1 MVGKKVVVKLGGS
14 VLKKP
19 RDFYL
24 MAKKVKKELEMGHK
38 IVLVVSAMKGET
50 DRLIQLGKEV
60 GADEEMLDSIAGLG
74 EVLSARLMAASLN
87 RLGVKA
93 VAIDPSSPFWPV
105 YTDERFGDANV
116 DLHRTCG
123 ATISNLE
130 PLLKDSVPVVCG
142 YLGKS
147 RDGRLTTLGR
157 GGSDT
162 TAVVLARCLK
172 ADEVILVKDS
182 PGVLTADPKV
192 MRDAKKLDELDA
204 SEALLVSLGGAK
216 VLHHKALRYLTPKIR
231 LRVVPAEE
239 EGLTSGGT
247 VVSGYI
253 PPLEVDVHPKKVSMI
268 TLVLKEKIPHNFKD
282 SISISYLDNAAIVY
296 VDSNVEKVLEEAHKL
311 VDQGKVKAVTLKE
324 GLAMIKVWGAAIE
337 EIPGIVSKITE
348 PLAERGINIFGVQ
361 TVHNR
366 VAIFVD
372 WEKRE
377 EVATHLRSV
386 LA

>member
-1 MVGKKVVVKLGGS
+1 MVGKKVVIKLGGS
-14 VLKKP
+14 VLREPK
-19 RDFYL
+19 DFDL
-24 MAKKVKKELEMGHK
+24 MAKKVRRELELGNRV
-38 IVLVVSAMKGET
+38 ILVVSAMKGET
-50 DRLIQLGKEV
+50 DRLIQLGREV
-60 GADEEMLDSIAGLG
+60 GANDELLDSIAGLG

-87 RLGVKA
+87 RLGIKA
-93 VAIDPSSPFWPV
+93 AAIDPSSPLWPI
-105 YTDERFGDANV
+105 YTDDRFGDANV
-116 DLHRTCG
+116 DLHKTCG
-123 ATISNLE
+123 SAISNLE
-130 PLLKDSVPVVCG
+130 PLLKEAVPVVCG

-147 RDGRLTTLGR
+147 RDGKLTTLGR

-172 ADEVILVKDS
+172 ADEVVLVKDS

-192 MRDAKKLDELDA
+192 MKDAKRLKELDA

-216 VLHHKALRYLTPKIR
+216 VLHHKALKYLTPKIR
-231 LRVVPAEE
+231 LRVVSADE
-239 EGLTSGGT
+239 EGFTSGGT
-247 VVSGYI
+247 VVKGYI
-253 PPLEVDVHPKKVSMI
+253 PPLEVEVHPRKVSMI
-268 TLVLKEKIPHNFKD
+268 TLVLRERIPHNFKD

-296 VDSNVEKVLEEAHKL
+296 VDSNVEKVLKEAHKL
-311 VDQGKVKAVTLKE
+311 VDEGKVKAVTLKD

-348 PLAERGINIFGVQ
+348 PLAEKGINIFGVQ

-372 WEKRE
+372 WDKKE
-377 EVATHLRSV
+377 EVAEHLKSV